1 MQCPK
6 CQTENPE
13 SKKFCR
19 ECGAE
24 LMLVCPHCGTALGPE
39 DKFCGDCG
47 QKLAGES
54 LTQKSESMAPDA
66 ERKQVTALFSDLSG
80 YTAMTERL
88 DPEEVK
94 EITGRIFDGVRG
106 IVGKYD
112 GFIERFAGD
121 GVLALFGV
129 PKSHEDDPIRAI
141 RAAREIH
148 ELVEG
153 MNPVYEAKVGAH
165 LSMHSGINTGLA
177 VTADVDPSKG
187 THGITGDAINI
198 AARLSDLAKAGEIF
212 VGPATCSRAEG
223 HFALEALEPAKL
235 KGKSEPIPVYK
246 VLSIKEEPITVHRQS
261 GLRADL
267 IGRNAELTQLQ
278 EAVER
283 LKTGTASII
292 AVCGE
297 PGTGKSRLI
306 DEFKCSLDLDKIRWR
321 EGHAYQYAQNI
332 SYFPLIDL
340 MNRAW
345 KIEEGDSPTT
355 VRDKIESGIERLL
368 GNTGQVVPYVGSLY
382 ALAYP
387 EIEDVSP
394 EFWRSRLFEGVQ
406 AIVAALTEYGP
417 TVFCF
422 EDIHWADP
430 STLDLLRYLISQL
443 RHPAL
448 FLCLYR
454 PPFSLFTS
462 NQLKSLG
469 KSYEEIR
476 LQDLSRS
483 DTQEMLK
490 SLLKAESIPSELR
503 RFVLDKIEGNPFYL
517 EEAINSLLES
527 GMLARENGGWR
538 VTRQLVESD
547 VPATVQGVIAARLD
561 RLDHEMKRI
570 LQEASVIGRAFLY
583 EILKKVTEIHE
594 PIDRFLSGLERMDL
608 IRARSL
614 EPELEYIFKHA
625 LTQEVVYNGLLK
637 KERQELHERIGLA
650 MEHLFQDRL
659 AEFYETL
666 AFHFKQGLS
675 LRKAADYLMK
685 SGAKNLHRYA
695 IEESN
700 QCYQEAY
707 NILTSA
713 IEKTR
718 VEETLLID
726 LLLQWALVLYYFG
739 DFKRTEELF
748 GSHMNLA
755 ESVDDK
761 SKLGQFYA
769 WFGWSKCWRTSF
781 RIGYQYLLKSLK
793 LGEEIKDQQVIGYA
807 SMWLLWVCGELAM
820 LDEALL
826 HGTRAQD
833 IALNFPEDEFLHYKT
848 LAGLGYVHFTKGDRT
863 KVLEAAQGLL
873 EYGQKRSHIRSAV
886 MGHITNGMA
895 SLLDGNFQEGIQCGQ
910 EAVRLTSDPCY
921 AQYAKAALALTYGQ
935 ARQARRAEDLSSEV
949 IVFAMKHGTEWYS
962 SVVRPVLGI
971 ALILQGHMK
980 EGLGLIHQAEQAYLE
995 TGQSYYYA
1003 VMKQVLG
1010 SLYLQIGLGEGDLS
1024 LPTVINNLGFLIKNV
1039 PFASRKAETHFN
1051 EAIRLA
1057 EEIGAKG
1064 ILGQSYLDLGR
1075 LHKAKKRIEKARE
1088 CLTKAIEYFEL
1099 CEAET
1104 FLKQAKE
1111 ELQSLV

>member
-1 MQCPK
+1 MECPS
-6 CQTENPE
+6 CETENREGVKFCEECGATMEVECP
-13 SKKFCR
+13 SCMSRVPPGKKFCG
-19 ECGAE
+19 ECGQQLAPKPPIEKAQAIAE
-24 LMLVCPHCGTALGPE
+24 
-39 DKFCGDCG
+39 
-47 QKLAGES
+47 
-54 LTQKSESMAPDA
+54 A

-80 YTAMTERL
+80 YTAMNERL

-94 EITGRIFDGVRG
+94 EITGRIFDGVRT
-106 IVGKYD
+106 VVSKYE

-153 MNPVYEAKVGAH
+153 MNPVYEAKVGAP

-187 THGITGDAINI
+187 THGITGDGINI
-198 AARLSDLAKAGEIF
+198 AARLSDLAKAGDILI
-212 VGPATCSRAEG
+212 GPATRRRAEG
-223 HFALEALEPAKL
+223 HFALEVLEPAKL

-246 VLSIKEEPITVHRQS
+246 VLSRKEEPLTVHRQS

-267 IGRNAELTQLQ
+267 IGRNAELVQLH
-278 EAVER
+278 EAIER

-422 EDIHWADP
+422 EDIHWSDP

-527 GMLARENGGWR
+527 GTLALENGNWR

-547 VPATVQGVIAARLD
+547 VPATVQGVISARLD
-561 RLDHEMKRI
+561 RLDRETKRI

-583 EILKKVTEIHE
+583 EILKKITEIQQ
-594 PIDRFLSGLERMDL
+594 PIDSFLKGLERLDL
-608 IRARSL
+608 IRAKSL

-637 KERQELHERIGLA
+637 KERQEIHERIGLV
-650 MEHLFQDRL
+650 MEHLFPDRL
-659 AEFYETL
+659 TEFYETL
-666 AFHFKQGLS
+666 AFHFKQGHSVL
-675 LRKAADYLMK
+675 KAVDYLMK

-700 QCYQEAY
+700 QYYQEAFDV
-707 NILTSA
+707 LAART
-713 IEKTR
+713 ERTR
-718 VEETLLID
+718 EQETILID
-726 LLLQWALVLYYFG
+726 LLVQWALVLYYFG
-739 DFKRTEELF
+739 DFKRIEELF
-748 GSHMNLA
+748 AAHMHLA
-755 ESVDDK
+755 ESIDDEG
-761 SKLGQFYA
+761 KLGIFYA
-769 WFGWSKCWRTSF
+769 WFGWSKCWRTDF
-781 RIGYQYLLKSLK
+781 RAGYQYLLKALN
-793 LGEEIKDQQVIGYA
+793 LGEKIGNQRVIGYA
-807 SMWLLWVCGELAM
+807 CTWLSFGAAELGL
-820 LDEALL
+820 LDEAISY
-826 HGTRAQD
+826 GNRAQA
-833 IALNFPEDEFLHYKT
+833 ISSHLPQDEYLYFKS
-848 LAGLGYVHFTKGDRT
+848 LAGMNWAYFFKGDSA
-863 KVLEAAQGLL
+863 KVLDAERGLL
-873 EYGQKRSHIRSAV
+873 EYGRQRSNTRSMV
-886 MGHITNGMA
+886 MGHITGEFGHF
-895 SLLDGNFQEGIQCGQ
+895 LKGNLQ
-910 EAVRLTSDPCY
+910 EAIKCGRRAVGLTTDPCY
-921 AQYAKAALALTYGQ
+921 AQYAKAGLAIIYGQ
-935 ARQARRAEDLSSEV
+935 ARQAREAEDLSREV
-949 IVFAMKHGTEWYS
+949 IDFARDHGTEWYANE
-962 SVVRPVLGI
+962 VRLGLAA

-980 EGLGLIHQAEQAYLE
+980 EGLAVLHHAQQAYLCS
-995 TGQSYYYA
+995 GQRWCQTMVEY
-1003 VMKQVLG
+1003 VLAN
-1010 SLYLQIGLGEGDLS
+1010 LYLQIAVGEEDLGLTTILK
-1024 LPTVINNLGFLIKNV
+1024 NLGFLIKNV
-1039 PFASRKAETHFN
+1039 PFAAKRAETHLN
-1051 EAIRLA
+1051 KAIEMA
-1057 EEIGAKG
+1057 QEIGANG
-1064 ILGQSYLDLGR
+1064 VLGQSYLDLGR
-1075 LHKAKKRIEKARE
+1075 LHKAKKRKEKATE
-1088 CLTKAIEYFEL
+1088 CIAKAIEYFEL

-1104 FLKQAKE
+1104 FLKQARE
-1111 ELQSLV
+1111 ELQSLG